1 MAKLR
6 VHGFAMSLDGY
17 GAGPGQSLD
26 NPLGAGGLA
35 LHEWAFN
42 NAHVS
47 RHARPRWRIIWR

>member
-6 VHGFAMSLDGY
+6 VHGFAMSLNGY
-17 GAGPGQSLD
+17 GTGPRQSLD

-42 NAHVS
+42 TRVS
-47 RHARPRWRIIWR
+47 RHARQRWRIIWR